1 MKLALFDLDHT
12 LLNTDSDH
20 SWGEFLVNE
29 GLVDPVHHRQMND
42 KFYEDYK
49 AGQLDPYAYNE
60 FVFGFLTQH
69 DNDYLTELHQLFMQ
83 KVIRPQMR
91 PKGFDAIKKHQD
103 LGHTIVGITATS
115 DFITAPIFRE
125 FGITEILATNAEVA
139 DGKYTGKV
147 AGLACYQK
155 GKLTRLDAWLEG
167 RNVSESW
174 AYSDSINDR
183 FLLEYATH
191 AIAVNP
197 DDRLEKLAQENKW
210 EIQDWSI

>member
-29 GLVDPVHHRQMND
+29 GLVDAVHHRQMND

-49 AGQLDPYAYNE
+49 VGQLDPYAYNE
-60 FVFGFLTQH
+60 FVFGFLTKH
-69 DNDYLTELHQLFMQ
+69 DNNYLTELHQLFMQ

-147 AGLACYQK
+147 AGLACYQQ
-155 GKLTRLDAWLEG
+155 GKLARLDDWLAG
-167 RNVSESW
+167 RSVSESW

-197 DDRLEKLAQENKW
+197 DDRLEKLAQENSW

>member
-60 FVFGFLTQH
+60 FVFGFLTKH
-69 DNDYLTELHQLFMQ
+69 DNSYLTELHQLFMQ

-125 FGITEILATNAEVA
+125 FGITEILATNAEVV
-139 DGKYTGKV
+139 DDKYTGKV

-155 GKLTRLDAWLEG
+155 GKLARLDDWLAG
-167 RNVSESW
+167 RSVSESW

-197 DDRLEKLAQENKW
+197 DDHLEKLAQEHNW

>member
-1 MKLALFDLDHT
+1 MLIMNLFW
-12 LLNTDSDH
+12 LLT
-20 SWGEFLVNE
+20 
-29 GLVDPVHHRQMND
+29 
-42 KFYEDYK
+42 K
-49 AGQLDPYAYNE
+49 
-60 FVFGFLTQH
+60 H
-69 DNDYLTELHQLFMQ
+69 DNNYLTELHQLFME

-91 PKGFDAIKKHQD
+91 PKGFEAIKKHQD

-125 FGITEILATNAEVA
+125 FGITEILATNAEVV

-155 GKLTRLDAWLEG
+155 VSLRVLTIGWLDAVCLSLG
-167 RNVSESW
+167 LIQIQSMTV
-174 AYSDSINDR
+174 
-183 FLLEYATH
+183 LLEYATH

-197 DDRLEKLAQENKW
+197 DDRLEKLAQEHNW